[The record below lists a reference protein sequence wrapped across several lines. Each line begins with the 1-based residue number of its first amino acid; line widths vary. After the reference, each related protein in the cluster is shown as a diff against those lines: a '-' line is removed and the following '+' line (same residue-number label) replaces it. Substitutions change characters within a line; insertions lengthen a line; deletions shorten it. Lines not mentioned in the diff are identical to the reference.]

1 MRAHEGKA
9 TIRVYDY
16 ADLRVPVLR
25 AMHARRL
32 TTYKTLGFTR
42 EQQTLTAAALA
53 GEFG

>member
-42 EQQTLTAAALA
+42 EQQTTLTAAAV
-53 GEFG
+53 